1 MTGWVRRFSPL
12 LALWLG
18 ACAVVDFARPGAGD
32 AEATYAGT
40 YPYYAEF
47 CALSQISKRPGFGA
61 EIRGEIGGHAVF
73 YLNGACRG
81 TGSDPQVLRL
91 CEAGE
96 ADGVGISMN
105 EHFRNAKWVAI
116 PGRDFFFDGG
126 LPPGAPLTRDGYRHS
141 QAEARR
147 LGLYDGIDFHPR
159 FFAGMPAGSDA
170 EAYKYEI
177 SIATDY
183 AISHGRGRY
192 CARVPVTQPQ
202 LRRMIGFLNAEN
214 APYRSGAREFRWSL
228 FRDNCIHLAH
238 NALAAAGFWREWPT
252 NRSLL
257 VSILDFPVPKNEFVN
272 LMRRAN
278 DPALADP
285 VAAWHD
291 PAARRSVLDF
301 GQLPARPGALALSWP
316 ARAPNAVYETA
327 LKLVFYDEP
336 HFGPYRGWLE
346 AILADP
352 VQVDLAANLRHHAAL
367 ARAQQAGWQPLSWW
381 LAQPGMRDAPPAEVA
396 RFRDRYAEALGRDVA
411 DMDRQLALVRQARA
425 TGTRAAPGRLA
436 TAAPV

>member
-1 MTGWVRRFSPL
+1 MRTWVRRAGPA

-18 ACAVVDFARPGAGD
+18 GCAVVDFARPGATD
-32 AEATYAGT
+32 AETTYAGT
-40 YPYYAEF
+40 FAYYAEF
-47 CALSQISKRPGFGA
+47 CALSQIRKKPGFGA
-61 EIRGEIGGHAVF
+61 EVVGEIGGHAVF

-81 TGSDPQVLRL
+81 TGPDRQVLRL
-91 CEAGE
+91 CDGTGE
-96 ADGVGISMN
+96 AGVGISMN

-116 PGRDFFFDGG
+116 PGRDIFFDGG
-126 LPPGAPLTRDGYRHS
+126 LPPAAPLTRAAYRRT
-141 QAEARR
+141 QDEARR

-159 FFAGMPAGSDA
+159 FFAAMPAGADA

-177 SIATDY
+177 SVATDY

-192 CARVPVTQPQ
+192 CARVPVTEPQ
-202 LRRMIGFLNAEN
+202 MRAMIGFLNAEN

-238 NALAAAGFWREWPT
+238 NALAAAGFWQEWPT

-285 VAAWHD
+285 IAVWRD
-291 PAARRSVLDF
+291 LAARRSVLEF
-301 GQLPARPGALALSWP
+301 GQLPARPGAIALSWP
-316 ARAPNAVYETA
+316 AREPNDVYETA

-352 VQVDLAANLRHHAAL
+352 AQVELEANLRHHARL

-381 LAQPGMRDAPPAEVA
+381 LAQPGMREAPAAEVA

-411 DMDRQLALVRQARA
+411 AMDRQLTLVQRARA
-425 TGTRAAPGRLA
+425 VPARLA
-436 TAAPV
+436 TARPF